1 MRELNFRSSRKNY
14 LPVIFEDNNKILV
27 KTPTKGLVEKLTT
40 LSEMFGSLEEDM
52 ANIEAIDAVYELAAE
67 VMSNN
72 AGKKEITSEYLEEM
86 LDLQDILTF
95 FDEYSILINSLN
107 EVKN

>member
-1 MRELNFRSSRKNY
+1 MRELNFRSSRKSY
-14 LPVIFEDNNKILV
+14 LPVTFEDNNKIMV
-27 KTPTKGLVEKLTT
+27 KTPTKGLMEKLTT
-40 LSEMFGSLEEDM
+40 LSESFGSLEEDM
-52 ANIEAIDAVYELAAE
+52 ANTEAIDAVYELAAE

-72 AGKKEITSEYLEEM
+72 VGKKEITSEYLEDM

-95 FDEYSILINSLN
+95 FDEYSKLINSLN

>member
-1 MRELNFRSSRKNY
+1 ML
-14 LPVIFEDNNKILV
+14 
-27 KTPTKGLVEKLTT
+27 
-40 LSEMFGSLEEDM
+40 GSLEEDM

>member
-40 LSEMFGSLEEDM
+40 LSEMLGSLEEDM